1 MSSFLDFFAKGSQGE
16 GVLGEMAKLFEENR
30 DYILGLPYAKSRKA
44 MKPQWPLVGCAV
56 TCIPFTVSLGQA
68 C

>member
-1 MSSFLDFFAKGSQGE
+1 
-16 GVLGEMAKLFEENR
+16 MAKLVEENR
-30 DYILGLPYAKSRKA
+30 DYILGLPYGESRKA

-56 TCIPFTVSLGQA
+56 ACIPFTVSLGQA